1 MGNKE
6 QDDNLAG
13 EVHDDFVFLNAHLD
27 AKCFINYFE
36 NYGVWVTVC
45 VSLSL
50 HSRYHC
56 YSIVWLCFNIAKA
69 ECDSFAFVFGFSES

>member
-13 EVHDDFVFLNAHLD
+13 EVHDDFVFLNTQLN

-36 NYGVWVTVC
+36 NYGV
-45 VSLSL
+45 
-50 HSRYHC
+50 
-56 YSIVWLCFNIAKA
+56 
-69 ECDSFAFVFGFSES
+69 